1 MAYSLITAIRQGG
14 MLLQTRCWEGTDD
27 QGLIQ
32 PRMLLVR
39 LSITCIK
46 AGWTESVEPITACG
60 MVIAS
65 KVGRF
70 CCMKRAHRMLVLL
83 LLLAYSGTAT
93 AVMPAVFAGLAVLD
107 GSHRVMICR
116 SEQGMEVRLHHREN
130 DYTPEVCDHAGLL
143 AQLVV
148 SFCRPAAEGDHSLT
162 TNQVTGTLTNPGDD
176 AKRFINDSVEAVNLD
191 DRQARVTLKMVFKA
205 VRWDFRSSSGVALQE
220 IATVRMLI

>member
-1 MAYSLITAIRQGG
+1 M
-14 MLLQTRCWEGTDD
+14 
-27 QGLIQ
+27 
-32 PRMLLVR
+32 
-39 LSITCIK
+39 
-46 AGWTESVEPITACG
+46 VEPIAACG

-107 GSHRVMICR
+107 GSHRVLICR
-116 SEQGMEVRLHHREN
+116 SEQGMEVRLHHRED
-130 DYTPEVCDHAGLL
+130 DYTPEVCDHDGLL

-162 TNQVTGTLTNPGDD
+162 TNQVTGTLTNPGDE
-176 AKRFINDSVEAVNLD
+176 AKRFINDSAEAVHLD
-191 DRQARVTLKMVFKA
+191 DRQARVSLKVVFKA
-205 VRWDFRSSSGVALQE
+205 ARRDFHDSRGVVLRE
-220 IATVRMLI
+220 IATLRMLI